1 MLALTQCTPIFGDCT
16 AGYRVDPDEVILEE
30 GCTVEYRVWLD
41 KEYTLQEFVDAILTN
56 KKDERGKISIVKRN
70 SPWHRYPYSGYQ
82 CGNITN
88 KSNIP
93 EKVFDYK
100 VKSVT
105 ASSGWTATDYIV
117 TLEKEVE

>member
-70 SPWHRYPYSGYQ
+70 SHWHHYPYIGYQ
-82 CGNITN
+82 DGNITN
-88 KSNIP
+88 KPNIP

-105 ASSGWTATDYIV
+105 ANSGWTATDYIV

>member
-16 AGYRVDPDEVILEE
+16 TGYRVDPDEVIIEE

-70 SPWHRYPYSGYQ
+70 SPWHRYPYIEYQ
-82 CGNITN
+82 DGNITN

-93 EKVFDYK
+93 EKVFGYK

-105 ASSGWTATDYIV
+105 ASGGWTAMDYIV
-117 TLEKEVE
+117 NLEKEVE